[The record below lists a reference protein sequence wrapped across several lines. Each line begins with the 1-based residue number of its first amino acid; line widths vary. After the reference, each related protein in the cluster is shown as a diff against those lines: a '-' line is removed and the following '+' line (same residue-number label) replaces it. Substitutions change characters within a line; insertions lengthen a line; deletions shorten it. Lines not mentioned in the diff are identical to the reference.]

1 MPHACPFAR
10 DLDNLL
16 RILIIFFERHD
27 ALPARAN
34 RNGSRTMANWLY
46 RPQPRLKTAGLIAL
60 LIAASLAT
68 PLSLDMYTPA
78 VPHMTEYFSTTDA
91 MVNLTMFGYYLFFA
105 VSILL
110 FGPVSDRIG
119 CKPTLIIGT
128 VAYSLA
134 GAGCALS
141 PAIEVLIA
149 LRIVQAFGAGA
160 MNAVTTAIVKDAF
173 PADKREK
180 VLSIMQVMFVVGPV
194 VAPIVGAAVL
204 QFADWRM
211 TFWILAA
218 VGAACCAAA
227 LLFEETLEREKRFT
241 GSLAGSLLSLASVVK
256 DKGFSAFLGISATQ
270 NVAFMAYIAVASHIY
285 ITFFG
290 LTDMEYSLFF
300 GGAALATALAPLVWI
315 ACSKRLSARRFVS
328 IALCCAL
335 ASGILMAAFGTLSP
349 FAFFAFIVLFM
360 FTESAL
366 RPLSTNILLTQY
378 DGDAGAASSVINFAH
393 TAIGSLG
400 MVLAVMPW
408 PNYVAGISALIVIS
422 MAGSAAGWAALVKSR
437 IPLAI
442 VKE

>member
-1 MPHACPFAR
+1 M
-10 DLDNLL
+10 
-16 RILIIFFERHD
+16 
-27 ALPARAN
+27 
-34 RNGSRTMANWLY
+34 TTWLS
-46 RPQPRLKTAGLIAL
+46 RPQPRLKTAGLVAL
-60 LIAASLAT
+60 LITASLAT

-78 VPHMTEYFSTTDA
+78 VPHMTEYFGTTDA

-105 VSILL
+105 ISILL

-119 CKPTLIIGT
+119 RKRTLNIGT
-128 VAYSLA
+128 IVYAAA

-141 PAIEVLIA
+141 PTIETLIA
-149 LRIVQAFGAGA
+149 LRVIQAFGAGA

-211 TFWILAA
+211 TFWILAG
-218 VGAACCAAA
+218 VGAACCIASFA
-227 LLFEETLEREKRFT
+227 FEETLPPLERFT
-241 GSLAGSLLSLASVVK
+241 GSPLGSLLSLTSVVK
-256 DKGFSAFLGISATQ
+256 DKGFSAFLAISAVQ

-290 LTDMEYSLFF
+290 RTDMEYSLFF
-300 GGAALATALAPLVWI
+300 GGAALATALAPLIWI
-315 ACSKRLSARRFVS
+315 ACSKFLSARAFIGSTLVGS
-328 IALCCAL
+328 LLAGALML
-335 ASGILMAAFGTLSP
+335 AFGSLSP
-349 FAFFAFIVLFM
+349 FAFFIFMVLFM

-378 DGDAGAASSVINFAH
+378 EGDAGAASSVINFAH
-393 TAIGSLG
+393 TAVGSLG

-408 PNYVAGISALIVIS
+408 PNYIIGIAVMIIVS
-422 MAGSAAGWAALVKSR
+422 MAAAVAGWAALLKSR

-442 VKE
+442 VKD